1 MSRKIRFVTDSTA
14 DLPPEFV
21 EKYNISVVP
30 LKISFGEETY
40 RDYVDIS
47 PDEYYRRLR
56 RAKKLPRTSQPSPA
70 DFLDAYRPLVEE
82 GAEIIS
88 IHIASA
94 LSGTVQA
101 ARLAKS
107 MLNYPHIEVVD
118 SQSASIFL
126 HAMILE
132 GVRLAEKGGS
142 TQDIL
147 ELWQSF
153 NSRRQVLFM
162 VDSMEYML
170 KGGRIGKGTAFLG
183 TLLNIKP
190 ILTFI
195 GGVVHP
201 VEKIRGRKKALDRM
215 VELARQA
222 QGEDTPV
229 HCIIADA
236 DAPDYLEELRR
247 RVEERINY
255 TELILSRMGPVM
267 GTYSGPGFVGIV
279 VWRDP

>member
-1 MSRKIRFVTDSTA
+1 MSAKIRFVTDSTA

-21 EKYNISVVP
+21 ERYNITVVP
-30 LKISFGEETY
+30 LKVSFGEETY
-40 RDYVDIS
+40 RDYVDIK
-47 PDEYYRRLR
+47 PDVYYRRLR
-56 RAKKLPRTSQPSPA
+56 SADKLPRTSQPSPA
-70 DFLDAYRPLVEE
+70 DFLAAYRPLVEE

-107 MLNYPHIEVVD
+107 MLNYPHLDVVD

-126 HAMILE
+126 Q
-132 GVRLAEKGGS
+132 GGS
-142 TQDIL
+142 VQEIL

-153 NSRRQVLFM
+153 ESRRQVLFM

-190 ILTFI
+190 ILTFK

-201 VEKIRGRKKALDRM
+201 VEKVRGRKKALERM
-215 VELARQA
+215 VELARRA
-222 QGEDTPV
+222 LGEDTPV
-229 HCIIADA
+229 HCIIAHA

-247 RVEERINY
+247 RVEDRINY
-255 TELILSRMGPVM
+255 TELIISRMGPVM

-279 VWRDP
+279 VWRDA

>member
-1 MSRKIRFVTDSTA
+1 MSAKIRFVTDSTA
-14 DLPPEFV
+14 DLPPEYV
-21 EKYNISVVP
+21 EQHNITVVP
-30 LKISFGEETY
+30 LKVSFGEETY
-40 RDYVDIS
+40 RDYVDIK
-47 PDEYYRRLR
+47 PDEFYRRLR
-56 RAKKLPRTSQPSPA
+56 QADKLPRTSQPSPA
-70 DFLDAYRPLVEE
+70 DFLAAYQPLVEE

-101 ARLAKS
+101 ARLAKE
-107 MLNYPHIEVVD
+107 MLNYPHLEVVD
-118 SQSASIFL
+118 SESASIFL
-126 HAMILE
+126 HAMMRE
-132 GVRLAEKGGS
+132 GVRLAERGGS
-142 TQDIL
+142 VEDIL

-153 NSRRQVLFM
+153 HSRRQVLFM
-162 VDSMEYML
+162 VDTMEYML

-190 ILTFI
+190 IFTFK

-201 VEKIRGRKKALDRM
+201 VEKVRGRKKALDRM
-215 VELARQA
+215 VELIRQ
-222 QGEDTPV
+222 QVGDKPV

-236 DAPDYLEELRR
+236 DAPDYLAELRR
-247 RVEERINY
+247 RVEERINCS
-255 TELILSRMGPVM
+255 ELIISRMGPVM

>member
-1 MSRKIRFVTDSTA
+1 MTEKVRFVTDSTA

-21 EKYNISVVP
+21 EGHNITVVP
-30 LKISFGEETY
+30 LKVSFGEETY
-40 RDYVDIS
+40 RDYVDIT
-47 PDEYYRRLR
+47 PDEFYRRLR
-56 RAKKLPRTSQPSPA
+56 QAEKLPATSQPSPA
-70 DFLDAYRPLVEE
+70 DFVAAYQPLVDE

-107 MLNYPHIEVVD
+107 MVNYPRIEVVD

-126 HAMILE
+126 HAMLLE
-132 GVRLAEKGGS
+132 GVRLAERGGS
-142 TQDIL
+142 TRDIL
-147 ELWQSF
+147 DLWQSYQ
-153 NSRRQVLFM
+153 SRREVLFM

-183 TLLNIKP
+183 TLFNIKP
-190 ILTFI
+190 ILTFK
-195 GGVVHP
+195 GGIVHP
-201 VEKIRGRKKALDRM
+201 VEKVRGRKKAFDRM
-215 VELARQA
+215 VELARKA
-222 QGEDTPV
+222 LGEDTPV
-229 HCIIADA
+229 HCIIAHA

-255 TELILSRMGPVM
+255 TELIISRMGPVM

-279 VWRDP
+279 VWRDA